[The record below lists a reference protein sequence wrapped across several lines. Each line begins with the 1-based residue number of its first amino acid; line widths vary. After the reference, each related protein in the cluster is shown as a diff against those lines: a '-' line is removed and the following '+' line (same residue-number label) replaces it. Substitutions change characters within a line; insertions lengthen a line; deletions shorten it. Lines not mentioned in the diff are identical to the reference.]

1 MNSFE
6 AVRAQLQRRQR
17 LLQGLTI
24 ASWTLLVTLGL
35 TAIALLLG
43 TVRIMPIVSIV
54 WWGASNILI
63 AALGFLLGWFRP
75 MNVTDVLFRAD
86 RNAHCEE
93 KLVTL
98 HELKSGQGPQEFL
111 PLLEKRLER
120 VSLDISTALPIRHTE
135 RRRWLSVLALALFC
149 VGMTSLVH
157 PGIFVWSSF
166 DTDRPASI
174 RSTESVPTS
183 LPQQEA
189 RTAELLQTPPTAL
202 AHKLPALRERLD
214 QARAALAQ
222 NPSDVRARAMLQQ
235 LQTEISQEQG
245 RLLHLPPA
253 GEDQGPPPASEKPK
267 NDSSLVEN
275 PPGDSPGAPPGDDLP
290 RGQAALDRLIHSL
303 RSVQGQAQD
312 LSPEEMQRLL
322 DQLRS
327 GNPEAASIVQ
337 QALQT
342 SRNDQEFSE
351 KLEEALKN
359 LAARHNLNQQLE
371 QLKREAQS
379 ALSQSDAQTARPG
392 EEDRTSSPPGES
404 ADGSLQQARDDKS
417 VPEGTESVEGPRDEN
432 AVSKPSGGRGKAPLG
447 PEAVKDLPDLS
458 QLRGQAKSLSLRGA
472 SDENVQILF
481 DIISTGLP
489 QETDIEGY
497 PAAIQID
504 YQKVETVLET
514 LEIPSELREAVRQ
527 YFLSLAK

>member
-17 LLQGLTI
+17 LLQGLTT
-24 ASWTLLVTLGL
+24 ASWTFLVTLGL

-43 TVRIMPIVSIV
+43 TVRIMPRVSMV
-54 WWGASNILI
+54 WWGASNIVI
-63 AALGFLLGWFRP
+63 AVLGFLWGWFRP
-75 MNVTDVLFRAD
+75 LNVTEVLFRAD

-120 VSLDISTALPIRHTE
+120 VDISTALPLQHTE

-157 PGIFVWSSF
+157 PGIFVWSSL
-166 DTDRPASI
+166 DTDRPASR

-183 LPQQEA
+183 PPQQEA
-189 RTAELLQTPPTAL
+189 RTAELLRTPPTAV
-202 AHKLPALRERLD
+202 AQKLPALRERLD

-245 RLLHLPPA
+245 RLLHLPPT
-253 GEDQGPPPASEKPK
+253 GEDQGPPPTSEKPK
-267 NDSSLVEN
+267 DDSSLVEN
-275 PPGDSPGAPPGDDLP
+275 PPGDSTGAPPGDDLP
-290 RGQAALDRLIHSL
+290 RGQSALDRLIHSL
-303 RSVQGQAQD
+303 RSVQGQAQE
-312 LSPEEMQRLL
+312 LSPEEMQSLL

-342 SRNDQEFSE
+342 SRHDQEFSE

-359 LAARHNLNQQLE
+359 LEARHDLNQHLE

-379 ALSQSDAQTARPG
+379 ALAQSDAQTARPG
-392 EEDRTSSPPGES
+392 KEDRTASPPGES

-432 AVSKPSGGRGKAPLG
+432 AVSKPSGGQGKAPLD

-458 QLRGQAKSLSLRGA
+458 QLRDQAQSLSIRGA
-472 SDENVQILF
+472 SEENVQILF

-489 QETDIEGY
+489 QETEVAGY

-504 YQKVETVLET
+504 YQKVETVLEA

>member
-43 TVRIMPIVSIV
+43 TFRVMPILSFA
-54 WWGASNILI
+54 WWGSSNCLI
-63 AALGFLLGWFRP
+63 AVVGFLWGWFRP
-75 MNVTDVLFRAD
+75 LNVTEVLFRAD

-98 HELKSGQGPQEFL
+98 HELRSGQGPQEFL

-120 VSLDISTALPIRHTE
+120 ISVSAALPLGRTE
-135 RRRWLSVLALALFC
+135 RRRWLSVLALALLC
-149 VGMTSLVH
+149 VGMTRFIH
-157 PGIFVWSSF
+157 PGIFIWSY
-166 DTDRPASI
+166 TDRSASVRSPEPA
-174 RSTESVPTS
+174 PTP

-189 RTAELLQTPPTAL
+189 RTAELLQTPPPAL

-235 LQTEISQEQG
+235 LQREISQEQG

-253 GEDQGPPPASEKPK
+253 DQGPPPASGKPK

-275 PPGDSPGAPPGDDLP
+275 PPGAPPGDDLP
-290 RGQAALDRLIHSL
+290 RGQSALDRLIHSL
-303 RSVQGQAQD
+303 RNVQGQAQD

-327 GNPEAASIVQ
+327 GNPEAAAIVQ
-337 QALQT
+337 QALHT
-342 SRNDQEFSE
+342 SRNDREFSE

-359 LAARHNLNQQLE
+359 LEARHDLNQQLE

-379 ALSQSDAQTARPG
+379 ALSQSEAQTAARPDK
-392 EEDRTSSPPGES
+392 ENQTALPSGES
-404 ADGSLQQARDDKS
+404 AEGSVQQAD

-432 AVSKPSGGRGKAPLG
+432 AVSKPSGGQGKAPLD
-447 PEAVKDLPDLS
+447 PEAVKDLPDLA
-458 QLRGQAKSLSLRGA
+458 QLQAQSLPVRGA
-472 SDENVQILF
+472 PDENVQILF

-489 QETDIEGY
+489 QETDIEGQ

-504 YQKVETVLET
+504 YQQVETVLET

-527 YFLSLAK
+527 YFLSLAQ